1 MKRFAHAGNVIL
13 FGFGAMV
20 LFMTWL
26 VFKCTQNPS
35 MMVNDNYYEKELKY
49 QDVIDARVNTDAY
62 SDSLVMST
70 ENKVLVFRIPASLN
84 TTMEKASLDVYN
96 KSDSKKD
103 QQVGLEKNND
113 GVYTVNTQN
122 WAAGSYTIKLSF
134 SSQGKAFYK
143 EFNCML

>member
-13 FGFGAMV
+13 VGFGVMV

-62 SDSLVMST
+62 SDSILMSSA
-70 ENKVLVFRIPASLN
+70 NKTLVFQIPTSLN
-84 TTMEKASLDVYN
+84 GSMEKANLEVYN

-103 QQVGLEKNND
+103 QQVKIEKNNE
-113 GVYTVNTQN
+113 GVYSVNTQN
-122 WAAGSYTIKLSF
+122 WAPGSYTVKLSF
-134 SSQGKAFYK
+134 SSNGKAFYK
-143 EFNCML
+143 EFNYML